1 MTTASD
7 PVNSTFSA
15 EFGARVRELRL
26 AAPGSPSQEKCAHE
40 VGIAL
45 SSWSRLERGLSV
57 PHASRLPA
65 IARVLHVDMN
75 GLFEGLG

>member
-1 MTTASD
+1 MTAT
-7 PVNSTFSA
+7 PEEGTTQFGKK
-15 EFGARVRELRL
+15 FGARVRALRE

-45 SSWSRLERGLSV
+45 SSWSRLERGHSV

-65 IARVLHVDMN
+65 IARVLNVDLN
-75 GLFEGLG
+75 ELFRDLD